1 MPACAIDGIATKT
14 PETTKNIAA
23 NSQQR
28 TRRVMTLTS
37 LLGLTQKLT
46 RIRRGGDFRLDRA
59 EVTGSPWPAGVT
71 ARECQSNSRQKTSR
85 RPARLHQ
92 RTSATTYAG
101 PGVWLEAV
109 QSRQATVRTRAAFQ
123 EYGETQGEEP

>member
-1 MPACAIDGIATKT
+1 MVGRAGHRDFDHVVVDQSRPVAVMPACAIDGIATKT

-37 LLGLTQKLT
+37 LRGLTQKLT

-59 EVTGSPWPAGVT
+59 EVTGPPWPPGVT
-71 ARECQSNSRQKTSR
+71 ARE
-85 RPARLHQ
+85 
-92 RTSATTYAG
+92 
-101 PGVWLEAV
+101 
-109 QSRQATVRTRAAFQ
+109 
-123 EYGETQGEEP
+123 